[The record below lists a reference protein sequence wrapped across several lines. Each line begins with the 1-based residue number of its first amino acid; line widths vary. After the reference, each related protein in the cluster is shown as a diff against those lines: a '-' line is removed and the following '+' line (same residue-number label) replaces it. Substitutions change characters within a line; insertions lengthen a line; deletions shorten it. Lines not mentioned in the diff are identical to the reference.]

1 MKIYFFSPY
10 DLLRAK
16 TNSIADVHLCE
27 GFAQNGC
34 EVELVVPYVYR
45 KDNIQSE
52 DIDQVYGLHTPF
64 RISILHTPF
73 WDGMS
78 KWLTLPIMS
87 AAFALTALRILIT
100 NTGRHHEVTIISRN
114 VDLLLPA
121 ILLKRLFRRNRG
133 PKIVCWAH
141 EFIPKQRYLWVYRHS
156 DGVIGT
162 NSAITADLERVA
174 QIPASALSVSL
185 NPITEHHIQD
195 AWTRELA
202 REKLN
207 LAIDKPLIVYTGKL
221 YVGQREAEYLLEAA
235 QELPRYHFLFTG
247 GKPNVISHYTR
258 LCAERGINNVSF
270 TGFLYRYN
278 DVRLY
283 QFAADALVSYYSRH
297 DHLVTYNL
305 PNKICEYMLTRNPII
320 TADYPAIKDVL
331 NRDNAILVEP
341 ENVAALCEAIRYTLE
356 NTAQTAKLAQR
367 SFEDVKEM
375 TFLKRTK
382 SLLEFINKL

>member
-1 MKIYFFSPY
+1 
-10 DLLRAK
+10 
-16 TNSIADVHLCE
+16 
-27 GFAQNGC
+27 
-34 EVELVVPYVYR
+34 
-45 KDNIQSE
+45 
-52 DIDQVYGLHTPF
+52 
-64 RISILHTPF
+64 
-73 WDGMS
+73 MS
-78 KWLTLPIMS
+78 KWLTLPVMVV
-87 AAFALTALRILIT
+87 AFTLTTLRILLT
-100 NTGRHHEVTIISRN
+100 NIGRYREVAVISRS
-114 VDLLLPA
+114 VDLLLPS
-121 ILLKRLFRRNRG
+121 ILLKRLLRLRHHSL
-133 PKIVCWAH
+133 KVICWAH
-141 EFIPKQRYLWVYRHS
+141 EFISKRRYLWVYRNS
-156 DGVIGT
+156 DGVIAT

-174 QIPASALSVSL
+174 GITATALSVSL
-185 NPITEHHIQD
+185 NPITEQHLEDQ
-195 AWTRELA
+195 WTRESA
-202 REKLN
+202 RKKLG
-207 LAIDKPLIVYTGKL
+207 LIIDKPLVVYTGKL

-247 GKPNVISHYTR
+247 GKPNVISHYTH
-258 LCAERGINNVSF
+258 LCAERGITNVSF
-270 TGFLYRYN
+270 TGFLYRYY

-331 NRDNAILVEP
+331 NQDNAILVEP

-356 NTAQTAKLAQR
+356 NAAETERRAQR